1 MSNNSQTPSP
11 TPNIISNSVQQI
23 SQPPP
28 TNAPNSSGG
37 LHSLL
42 GTEAPQ
48 SAVFK
53 TNVSNT
59 TTNITNNAT
68 IGFQSVFTKSNIV
81 MLFSFTL
88 LYLLI
93 YGIMY
98 FMLGGNIA
106 TTMNSWFIDCFAV
119 MVFIFFVMYYYFS
132 STETQ
137 VENFFGD
144 FFVGLRDFLD
154 KPSSFFTIILFL
166 MLKYMLF
173 YILQIPMDSN
183 KPYSVIL
190 FEIIVWGLF
199 IFDIFGLV
207 FKYIFGFSIVDLILN
222 PLIEIWNILPNNLN
236 RPVDISGGYVNG
248 WKNEHKN
255 YHYQVISMDSSG
267 TKITTPPSRSKS
279 EVYNVSNNLY
289 TYEEAQSICQNYSAR
304 LATYDDIENSYNDG
318 GEWCNYGWS
327 DGQMALFPTQ
337 KDTWNRLQHT
347 KTHKNDCG
355 RPGINGGYIDN
366 PYIKFGV
373 NCYGVKPTPG
383 PNDLSNNTIST
394 AEEIVQSSVDKEL
407 LKNVAINS
415 FNSKKW
421 SEF

>member
-28 TNAPNSSGG
+28 TNAPS
-37 LHSLL
+37 
-42 GTEAPQ
+42 T
-48 SAVFK
+48 VFK
-53 TNVSNT
+53 TNVSTT

-68 IGFQSVFTKSNIV
+68 IGFHSVFTKSNIV
-81 MLFSFTL
+81 MMFSFTL

-98 FMLGGNIA
+98 FILGGNIA

-132 STETQ
+132 STEIQ
-137 VENFFGD
+137 VENFFGE
-144 FFVGLRDFLD
+144 FLVGLRDFLD

-166 MLKYMLF
+166 ILKYMLF
-173 YILQIPMDSN
+173 YILQVPMDSN
-183 KPYSVIL
+183 KPYSIIL

-207 FKYIFGFSIVDLILN
+207 FKFIFGFSIIDLILN

-236 RPVDISGGYVNG
+236 HPVDISGGYVNG
-248 WKNEHKN
+248 WKNEQNN
-255 YHYQVISMDSSG
+255 YHYQLISMDNSG
-267 TKITTPPSRSKS
+267 TNIKPKITTTPQKS

-289 TYEEAQSICQNYSAR
+289 TYEQAQAICQNYSAR

-327 DGQMALFPTQ
+327 EGQMALFPTQ
-337 KDTWNRLQHT
+337 KDTWNRLQQT
-347 KTHKNDCG
+347 KTHKHDCG

-366 PYIKFGV
+366 PYVTFGV

-394 AEEIVQSSVDKEL
+394 AEEIVENSVDKEL